1 MLIFRKRLIVYYQP
15 LLLMSFRNCK
25 VLDNYF
31 VVVTQCWN
39 VSYVNSAVADEYI
52 GKLTLMKQV
61 SLLQSYMFSPCRIFY
76 KNFKWYLLII
86 FRFYF
91 HNKKLELVCKSSLG
105 IQFSIE
111 KKITVLSLPH
121 LLYNISCVKL
131 SKFNK
136 LAWDVVPGNELF
148 CQNA

>member
-1 MLIFRKRLIVYYQP
+1 MLSCQIVFIFRKRLIVYYEP

-25 VLDNYF
+25 VLDSYF

-61 SLLQSYMFSPCRIFY
+61 SLLQSYKFSPCPIFY

-86 FRFYF
+86 FWYYF
-91 HNKKLELVCKSSLG
+91 HNNKLELVCKSSLG

-111 KKITVLSLPH
+111 NKIRVFSLPH
-121 LLYNISCVKL
+121 WLYTLTV
-131 SKFNK
+131 
-136 LAWDVVPGNELF
+136 EH
-148 CQNA
+148 